1 MVITSAVPPDQKVVK
16 QMNTVLSNRQYVWLG
31 WRPRVVPK
39 VSTNYTLLGLQLCY
53 IQVNPDLRIEVGD
66 RTIDLS
72 VFQKVARMD
81 KLLGVLSVA

>member
-39 VSTNYTLLGLQLCY
+39 V
-53 IQVNPDLRIEVGD
+53 NPDLRLENGD

-72 VFQKVARMD
+72 VFPKVACID
-81 KLLGVLSVA
+81 KLLLGFL